1 MDLDRTVQIKS
12 STPANRYAHL
22 SIRSKMKRQDRFPPK
37 TNCYV
42 FAAIGS
48 TINGPQRI
56 YPTGTPHLIR
66 VIYYPIYG
74 FR

>member
-1 MDLDRTVQIKS
+1 
-12 STPANRYAHL
+12 
-22 SIRSKMKRQDRFPPK
+22 MKRQDRFPPK